1 MKQRSLDLAATRAAA
16 AGLTNVQTWC
26 GDITEYDAPFGLG
39 LALHACGEASDL
51 AMRACV
57 DAGALPIRLTLSLT
71 LALTPTLTL
80 ASRCVRASRRV
91 RCCRSAVLGMDALT
105 IAILTEAVLTLA

>member
-71 LALTPTLTL
+71 LTLTLTLTL